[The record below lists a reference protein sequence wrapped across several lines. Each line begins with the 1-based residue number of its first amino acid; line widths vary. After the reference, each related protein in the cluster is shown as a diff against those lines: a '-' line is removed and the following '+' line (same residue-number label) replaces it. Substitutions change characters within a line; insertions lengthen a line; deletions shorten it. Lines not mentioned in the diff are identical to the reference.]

1 MTETPNLPTT
11 ERLDDEKIRLI
22 RDMCAKGCTDNE
34 FSLLMH
40 MARVYQLDPLTHQIW
55 AVKYPGAPAAIFC
68 GRDGWLSI
76 AHRNGQFDGM
86 ESGTREEESG
96 EIVGWCK
103 IHRKDMSHPFSVEVS
118 YSEYVQRNK
127 QGTTTKFWREK
138 PKTMITKVA
147 EAQALRRAFNISGLY
162 DEAEFE
168 SAPLPA
174 CGPVET
180 TATIDGEPAEVT
192 RMPGKCP
199 QCGKHDPMVDAYR
212 VKYLE
217 AFERAGLT
225 LPADVC
231 EECAKELWNSW
242 LARGA

>member
-22 RDMCAKGCTDNE
+22 RDMCARGCTDNE
-34 FSLLMH
+34 FLLLMH
-40 MARVYQLDPLTHQIW
+40 MSKVYHLDPLTHQIW

-76 AHRNGQFDGM
+76 AHRDGQFDGM
-86 ESGTREEESG
+86 ESGTRTEG
-96 EIVGWCK
+96 DDLIGWCK
-103 IHRKDMSHPFSVEVS
+103 VYRKDMSHPFCVEVS

-127 QGTTTKFWREK
+127 QGAATKFWREK
-138 PKTMITKVA
+138 PKTMLTKVA

-168 SAPLPA
+168 PAPLPA
-174 CGPVET
+174 CGPVEQ

-192 RMPGKCP
+192 RLPGKCSR
-199 QCGKHDPMVDAYR
+199 CGKHDPMIAAYR
-212 VKYLE
+212 EKYLP
-217 AFERAGLT
+217 AFTAAKKV
-225 LPADVC
+225 LPDGVC
-231 EECAKELWNSW
+231 EECAKELW
-242 LARGA
+242 RG